1 MKTHHSKQSAELADQ
16 LERLRQEKREMER
29 ESLKQKA
36 ELKGKIPEPC
46 VIVNT
51 VNNWSISHFL
61 AKHDFVC
68 PLLIRPP
75 YASRFIWK
83 NY

>member
-51 VNNWSISHFL
+51 MNNWSISHFL
-61 AKHDFVC
+61 VEHAFVC

-75 YASRFIWK
+75 FASRFI
-83 NY
+83 